1 LAKKKKIEETPLMK
15 QYFQIKAK
23 YPDAL
28 LLFRVGDFY
37 ETFGEDAVKTA
48 KTLGIILTSR
58 ANGSSNVEL
67 AGFPHHSLDT
77 YLPKLVKSG
86 FRVAICEQLEDPKKT
101 KKIVKRGVT
110 ELVTPGTSTN
120 DKLLEHKE
128 NNYLASVHFN
138 KDIIGISFL
147 DLSTGDFLTT
157 EGNQTYISNLI
168 STFNPS
174 EILLSKAKVKDFNTK
189 LNLNKHTF
197 LLEDWLFSYDYTYE
211 KLTNHFQT
219 KNLKGFGIE
228 ELSSAISS
236 AGVILHYLYENKH
249 DRINHINK
257 ISRIDKNEYVWID
270 SFSIKNLELL
280 GTIQGSGSSLVEV
293 IDKTQTPMGGRM
305 LKKWVLMPLLN
316 IQRIKERQE
325 TVSYF
330 IKNQSLSEEISELLA
345 QVGDLE
351 RLISKAAL
359 FKISPRE
366 VKYLHQALDLVHKL
380 KKLLRKENSELFN
393 KLIDNLN
400 TCDTLVQKIDRILV
414 EDAPVQVN
422 KGDMIKSGVSEE
434 LDEYK
439 NIKKSGKDYIL
450 KIKEREVL
458 NTGISSLKIGFNN
471 VFGYYLEVTNKYKNQ
486 VPESWTRKQTL
497 TNAERYIT
505 EELKGYEEK
514 ILNAE
519 EKIIELEIEIYQSL
533 LNDIQDYIQP
543 VQQNSKIISFI
554 DCLLSFSVH
563 ALENNYCKPEV
574 DDSLILDIKEGR
586 HPVIEK
592 NLPANQKY
600 IPNDI
605 YLNNSNQQIIILTGP
620 NMSGKSAILRQTAL
634 ISILAQIGSFVPAK
648 EARIGITDKIFTRVG
663 ASDNL
668 SVGESTFMVEMLET
682 ASIINNLSERS
693 LVLLD
698 EIGRGTSTYDG
709 VSIAWAITEFLHQN
723 TLKPKTIFATHYH
736 ELNELAQTH
745 KRIRNFNVSVK
756 EYGNKVIFL
765 RKIKPGGSEHSF
777 GIHVAQMAGIPK
789 KITERAKLI
798 LEELEKQRN
807 NIKNERDGTAGPVDI
822 QLKMFEVTDPIYERV
837 KKELNKIDVNA
848 ITPIE
853 ALMKLNHLKGLLKKD
868 L

>member
-270 SFSIKNLELL
+270 RFSIKNLELL

-497 TNAERYIT
+497 T
-505 EELKGYEEK
+505 K
-514 ILNAE
+514 
-519 EKIIELEIEIYQSL
+519 
-533 LNDIQDYIQP
+533 
-543 VQQNSKIISFI
+543 
-554 DCLLSFSVH
+554 C
-563 ALENNYCKPEV
+563 
-574 DDSLILDIKEGR
+574 
-586 HPVIEK
+586 
-592 NLPANQKY
+592 
-600 IPNDI
+600 
-605 YLNNSNQQIIILTGP
+605 
-620 NMSGKSAILRQTAL
+620 
-634 ISILAQIGSFVPAK
+634 
-648 EARIGITDKIFTRVG
+648 
-663 ASDNL
+663 
-668 SVGESTFMVEMLET
+668 
-682 ASIINNLSERS
+682 
-693 LVLLD
+693 
-698 EIGRGTSTYDG
+698 
-709 VSIAWAITEFLHQN
+709 
-723 TLKPKTIFATHYH
+723 
-736 ELNELAQTH
+736 
-745 KRIRNFNVSVK
+745 
-756 EYGNKVIFL
+756 
-765 RKIKPGGSEHSF
+765 RKI
-777 GIHVAQMAGIPK
+777 
-789 KITERAKLI
+789 
-798 LEELEKQRN
+798 
-807 NIKNERDGTAGPVDI
+807 
-822 QLKMFEVTDPIYERV
+822 YY
-837 KKELNKIDVNA
+837 
-848 ITPIE
+848 
-853 ALMKLNHLKGLLKKD
+853 
-868 L
+868 